1 MKKEQKL
8 KELIRKSEPDKV
20 TADFTAGIMKQV
32 HAETEKETVLENL
45 LRFQHADTAPESLTA
60 NVMSRLT
67 VPPKPAP
74 IISGRGWAGIAACFA
89 LVIWWVA
96 GISEVQNTASPAT
109 LTAVAEKLNTIPLV
123 YPLTAFAVGVLVL
136 LDHILRNRKKLRKS

>member
-8 KELIRKSEPDKV
+8 KELIRNSEPDKV
-20 TADFTAGIMKQV
+20 TADFTAVIMKQV
-32 HAETEKETVLENL
+32 CAETEKEAVLENL
-45 LRFQHADTAPESLTA
+45 LRLQPADTAPEGLTG
-60 NVMSRLT
+60 NVMKRIT

-89 LVIWWVA
+89 LVIWWVT
-96 GISEVQNTASPAT
+96 GTHDVQNAANPAT

-136 LDHILRNRKKLRKS
+136 LDYLVRNRKPNP